1 MGLLHEDPHMKTFL
15 TNPMKNT
22 LNTRT
27 KRQGFTLIE
36 LLVVI
41 AIIAALASVSYGP
54 ILNQLNKGDQNMALQ
69 NMKQIGVGLSDFSND
84 YGAYP
89 DDETAALIQER
100 QPDLNYGPMTGEYSN
115 DYLRQLFTKMDSEKN
130 FYCKLQG
137 EMGRTH
143 EPDEKIANGKGLTKG
158 ECGFAYVMKANK
170 TGLPV
175 PDTRTPVLMT
185 PVFEV
190 GATGDD
196 VTFDYDSFRGNAFVL
211 LLDQSVNRKTADE
224 TGSKIP
230 GLFPENKRK
239 GTSTGE
245 KFIVLAPEL

>member
-1 MGLLHEDPHMKTFL
+1 
-15 TNPMKNT
+15 MKNT

-27 KRQGFTLIE
+27 RRQGFTLIE

-69 NMKQIGVGLSDFSND
+69 NMKQIGVGLNDFSND

-100 QPDLNYGPMTGEYSN
+100 QPEINYGPMTGEYSN
-115 DYLRQLFTKMDSEKN
+115 NYFRQLFTKMDSEKN

-137 EMGRTH
+137 EMGRTL
-143 EPDEKIANGKGLTKG
+143 PAADEKIAGGKGLTKG

-170 TGLPV
+170 SGLPV
-175 PDTRTPVLMT
+175 PDTRTPVVLT

-196 VTFDYDSFRGNAFVL
+196 VTFDADSFRGNAFVL
-211 LLDQSVNRKTADE
+211 LLDQSVSKKEVKE
-224 TGSKIP
+224 TGVKIE

-239 GTSTGE
+239 GTSTGD